1 MGTPFCF
8 KVYFPFDICYK
19 RFMPRKARIDAPG
32 ALHHVIARGIEKR
45 DIFWDDHDRSNFLE
59 RLGIIIDESDTGC
72 YAWALL
78 SNHCH
83 LLFKTGLTPIATI
96 MRRLLTGYAV
106 SFNRRHRRHGHLFQ
120 NRYKSIL
127 CQEEVYLKELVRYIH
142 LNPLR
147 AKIVDDLKQLDTYA
161 FCGHSVLMDRV
172 KRSWQEVNDVLGMF
186 AAKRPQA
193 REQYRSFV
201 EKGLQQGRRKDLT
214 GGGLLRSAGG
224 WLNVKTLRNAKI
236 FYKSD
241 ERILGDSDFVK
252 IVLAKADEQMER
264 KYALQAAGL
273 DLDGLAKIVAGITG
287 VEPSRI
293 FSPGKDRSRVRAR
306 SLLCFW
312 AAREL
317 GIPLAELSRRTRIS
331 QSSISMSVH
340 RGEQIVEREGYSLLN
355 ELKLKNR
362 RASP

>member
-1 MGTPFCF
+1 
-8 KVYFPFDICYK
+8 
-19 RFMPRKARIDAPG
+19 MPRKARIDAPG
-32 ALHHVIARGIEKR
+32 AVHHVIARGIEKR
-45 DIFWDDHDRSNFLE
+45 DIFWDDYDRNNFLE
-59 RLGIIIDESDTGC
+59 RLGTIIDESDTRC

-78 SNHCH
+78 PNHCH
-83 LLFKTGLTPIATI
+83 LLFKTGLSPIATV

-106 SFNRRHRRHGHLFQ
+106 TFNRRHRRHGHLFQ

-161 FCGHSVLMDRV
+161 FCGHSALMDRV
-172 KRSWQEVNDVLGMF
+172 QRSWQEVNEVLGLF
-186 AAKRPQA
+186 AAKRLQA
-193 REQYRSFV
+193 RERYRSFV
-201 EKGLQQGRRKDLT
+201 QKGIPQGRRKDLT

-224 WLNVKTLRNAKI
+224 WLNVKALREAKI

-241 ERILGDSDFVK
+241 ERILGDSDFVDS
-252 IVLAKADEQMER
+252 VLKNADEKMER

-273 DLDGLAKIVAGITG
+273 DLDVLSEIVAGITG
-287 VEPSRI
+287 VKPSRI
-293 FSPGKDRSRVRAR
+293 FSPGKNRTIVRAR

-317 GIPLAELSRRTRIS
+317 GISLAELSCRTRIS
-331 QSSISMSVH
+331 QSSISTSVY
-340 RGEQIVEREGYSLLN
+340 RGEQIVEGEGYSLSK